1 MGLFRVGAVERRSRL
16 GIRDA
21 QKRRGHLKGLDDWT
35 RFMRRENVCES
46 VTPQVSPGRYGAW
59 TVRRL
64 DGTAPLGTRPPPS
77 SMFNTSSTETRGSRG
92 TCSGVPSFRLQPG
105 TSEVG
110 GGECDGQRQNGVQSV
125 ARPIQ
130 PVGETWLVR

>member
-21 QKRRGHLKGLDDWT
+21 QKRRGHLKGLDD
-35 RFMRRENVCES
+35 RARLMRRENVCES
-46 VTPQVSPGRYGAW
+46 VTPQVSPGRH
-59 TVRRL
+59 
-64 DGTAPLGTRPPPS
+64 GTTRHPPTTIVNVQHEPKRD
-77 SMFNTSSTETRGSRG
+77 TGKSRHLFWG
-92 TCSGVPSFRLQPG
+92 PVVPTP
-105 TSEVG
+105 TSEVHV
-110 GGECDGQRQNGVQSV
+110 GGECDGQRQNGVQPV